1 MGRAYRFVRDGDGLG
16 AVAGAEFGFVV
27 DLGALAVQVRA
38 FGFQHQAVV
47 ALEIQGHAL
56 GPIALWKSRRRV
68 RRLRS
73 TESKS
78 YDDGKKTSVV
88 AANPELEIYP

>member
-1 MGRAYRFVRDGDGLG
+1 LRGRSQTSIRTIW
-16 AVAGAEFGFVV
+16 
-27 DLGALAVQVRA
+27 
-38 FGFQHQAVV
+38 
-47 ALEIQGHAL
+47 LEIQGHAL

-73 TESKS
+73 TESKA
-78 YDDGKKTSVV
+78 YEDGKKTSAV